1 MINENT
7 RPSTKIYFLDE
18 QKMKTK
24 KDCATTAFQSTRHE
38 IWTRK
43 SKAHL
48 DLNQARLPISPT
60 GQNND
65 NIILNYDN
73 SVNAWTRKMTDY

>member
-1 MINENT
+1 
-7 RPSTKIYFLDE
+7 
-18 QKMKTK
+18 MKTK
-24 KDCATTAFQSTRHE
+24 KDCATTAFQEDTRHE